1 MVVIL
6 KLQHMKVCG
15 KLVREKDLEH
25 YHGVMA
31 ASFKGLGRTICD
43 LKAR

>member
-1 MVVIL
+1 MVAIL

-31 ASFKGLGRTICD
+31 ASFKGLG
-43 LKAR
+43 